1 MGEEV
6 NNKMWGES
14 PTERIIIM
22 TKVEHKVS
30 NEEKEELFKGGGV
43 LIDHFY
49 EMTVMVRPECPR
61 TEREKHPNEYTLFFP
76 ANMAIV
82 SKGKFRRMTEILE
95 DDLNHAVHDEDSD
108 EDDLSNIFRIEF
120 EERNFSGR
128 VRKEDV
134 GNSEQVPVPFV
145 VPKVALSAKLENLHK
160 DLFKIFTQVGVKALT
175 DDFGRSPILDADY
188 HVSDFDYE

>member
-1 MGEEV
+1 
-6 NNKMWGES
+6 
-14 PTERIIIM
+14 M
-22 TKVEHKVS
+22 TKVERKVS

-61 TEREKHPNEYTLFFP
+61 TERENHPNEYTLFFP
-76 ANMAIV
+76 ANMGMV
-82 SKGKFRRMTEILE
+82 SKGEFRRMTEILE

-128 VRKEDV
+128 VHKEDAV
-134 GNSEQVPVPFV
+134 EGEQVPVPFV
-145 VPKVALSAKLENLHK
+145 VPKAALDAKLESLHK
-160 DLFKIFTQVGVKALT
+160 DLFEIFTQVGVKALT
-175 DDFGRSPILDADY
+175 DNFNRHAILDADY
-188 HVSDFDYE
+188 RLSDFDYE